1 MTLIASGAIVDR
13 SRVPFAWAAVSGLL
27 DTAYA
32 EELAD
37 RFPSGLLRESRS
49 PQGHYLL
56 RDCTVIEAGERTAVA
71 AALPEPWHRLLDWL
85 LTPDYR
91 EFVRSATGAEL
102 TGCRLKVRLC
112 EYGAGTFMTAH
123 TDRPDRVA
131 TQILY
136 LSRSWRPDWGGGL
149 DILTAPEDDDPA
161 AVAASIRPDFNT
173 SVLFARSDRSFHA
186 VRRISPRAPVPRRT
200 VLAQFVADPEG
211 TAACVA

>member
-13 SRVPFAWAAVSGLL
+13 RRDPFAWAAVSDLL

-37 RFPSGLLRESRS
+37 RFPAGLLRESRS

-56 RDCTVIEAGERTAVA
+56 RDCTVLEAGEPTDIA

-85 LTPDYR
+85 LTPEYR
-91 EFVRSATGAEL
+91 AFVRSATGAEL
-102 TGCRLKVRLC
+102 SGCRLKVRLC
-112 EYGAGTFMTAH
+112 EYGPGTFMTAH

-136 LSRSWRPDWGGGL
+136 LSRSWSPDWGGGL
-149 DILTAPEDDDPA
+149 DILTAPVDEDPA
-161 AVAASIRPDFNT
+161 AVAASLWPKFNT
-173 SVLFARSDRSFHA
+173 SVLFARSDHSFHA

-200 VLAQFVADPEG
+200 VLAQFVADPG
-211 TAACVA
+211 GAATCAE